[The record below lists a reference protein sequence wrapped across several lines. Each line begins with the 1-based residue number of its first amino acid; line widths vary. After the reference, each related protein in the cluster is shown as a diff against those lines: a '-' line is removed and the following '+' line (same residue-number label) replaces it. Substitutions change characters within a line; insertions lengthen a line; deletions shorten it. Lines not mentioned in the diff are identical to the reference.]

1 MARKQDF
8 AQELLEDLIKERKGL
23 KSELKQPKASLKV
36 VPEAKEPSV
45 LKSKEDSI
53 ELKKKDSVA
62 KSKAAS
68 QKNSM
73 ENASLLQVQLLQSES
88 LRLAQ
93 ERIISLEKE
102 LQELRENNEAL
113 ASAGD
118 VFEEKI
124 EQLLL
129 KNEELLK
136 EKEEG
141 KDQFK
146 DEKQILTEALKAS
159 RKEKEKLDAHNK
171 ELGNRLS
178 KDLQSI
184 RGRENSLEN
193 RIEII
198 KMESSVLQREKD
210 KKILSLQKSIHKLD
224 NNSKQAYKKNQKTQE
239 KIKNLQDNSRKT
251 IAVLRA
257 TIHNLEGSQSQETTE
272 VSIKEEDSD

>member
-1 MARKQDF
+1 MSKRDSLAH
-8 AQELLEDLIKERKGL
+8 ELLEGLIKEKQGL
-23 KSELKQPKASLKV
+23 KNDTKGPKASLEV
-36 VPEAKEPSV
+36 VSEPNSV
-45 LKSKEDSI
+45 FEDKTAQIKTVEQNVVSKPTS
-53 ELKKKDSVA
+53 A
-62 KSKAAS
+62 P

-93 ERIISLEKE
+93 ERIVNLEKE
-102 LQELRENNEAL
+102 VQELRESNEAL
-113 ASAGD
+113 TSAGD

-129 KNEELLK
+129 KSEELLK
-136 EKEEG
+136 EKEES
-141 KDQFK
+141 KSQFE
-146 DEKQILTEALKAS
+146 DEKQILMKALKAS
-159 RKEKEKLDAHNK
+159 RKEKMKLDAHNK
-171 ELGNRLS
+171 ELENRLS

-210 KKILSLQKSIHKLD
+210 KKILDLQKSIHKID
-224 NNSKQAYKKNQKTQE
+224 NNLKQAYKKTQE
-239 KIKNLQDNSRKT
+239 TQERIKDLQGNSRKT

-257 TIHNLEGSQSQETTE
+257 TIHNLEEGHSQESTE
-272 VSIKEEDSD
+272 ASIKEESSD

>member
-1 MARKQDF
+1 MAKKQDF
-8 AQELLEDLIKERKGL
+8 AQELLEDLIQERKGL

-45 LKSKEDSI
+45 LKNEEDFTKLKE
-53 ELKKKDSVA
+53 KDSVT
-62 KSKAAS
+62 KSKATP

-102 LQELRENNEAL
+102 LQELREGNEAL

-136 EKEEG
+136 DKEEG
-141 KDQFK
+141 KNQFK
-146 DEKQILTEALKAS
+146 DEKKILTEALKAS
-159 RKEKEKLDAHNK
+159 RTEKVKLDAHNK
-171 ELGNRLS
+171 ELENRLS

-210 KKILSLQKSIHKLD
+210 KKILDLQKSIHKLN
-224 NNSKQAYKKNQKTQE
+224 NNSKQSYKKNQEIQE
-239 KIKNLQDNSRKT
+239 KIKSLQDNSRKT

-257 TIHNLEGSQSQETTE
+257 TIHNLEGGQSQEATE
-272 VSIKEEDSD
+272 GSFKEEDSD